1 MKEKENIIFGVHP
14 IIEAIKAGKE
24 IDKIYIQ
31 SDISGPGLTELRK
44 AIKQGKVP
52 FSHVPV
58 QKLNRHTNGNHQGVV
73 AFISPI
79 ETQDIEDILPQLF
92 EQGKVPF
99 ILMLDRI
106 TDVRNFGAIARTAE
120 CAGVDAIIIPK
131 RESAQINEDAIKTST
146 GAIFRVPICKV
157 DNLTDTVYLL
167 KDSGL
172 TVVGCT
178 EKTTAT
184 LYESDYTE
192 PVAIIMGNEEKG
204 IANQLLKNCDSLAK
218 IPMAGEIASLNVSVA
233 AAIILFEAV
242 KQRLLN

>member
-52 FSHVPV
+52 FSHVPI
-58 QKLNRHTNGNHQGVV
+58 QKLNRHTSGNHQGVV

-106 TDVRNFGAIARTAE
+106 TDVRNFGAIVRTAE

-172 TVVGCT
+172 KIVGCT
-178 EKTTAT
+178 EKTNMT
-184 LYESDYTE
+184 LYQSDYTE
-192 PVAIIMGNEEKG
+192 PVAIIMGSEENG
-204 IANQLLKNCDSLAK
+204 IGNQLQKNCDSLAK

-242 KQRLLN
+242 KQRLN